1 MPRAWKTYVELCCY
15 GNGFTY
21 RLHYSCCN
29 KSFMESLPFCIVP
42 AVSLTPRSQQPSSK
56 FYGISNPD
64 HLSARVAKGQ
74 HNLVKAGTPRGA
86 PFFQQGRARLGSKEK
101 ESRERKSGISPP
113 AFWNSIRQVL
123 RSAHIHPSY
132 FFVVDRIKCIVG
144 SNDLQFYY
152 AYAYDDADVI
162 PINFIEPLQEPR
174 AYPTGARSVL
184 NITINAS
191 LDTVNST
198 HTLLLTIIY
207 ITPSYSL
214 QHKCPAVSINLRLS
228 KILRTYEEY
237 TSSALDITCRP
248 NTRLKSMNPIYTYT
262 LAD

>member
-15 GNGFTY
+15 GNRFTY

-29 KSFMESLPFCIVP
+29 NSFMESLPFCVVP

-74 HNLVKAGTPRGA
+74 HNLVKAGTPREV
-86 PFFQQGRARLGSKEK
+86 PFFQQGTARLGSKEK

-123 RSAHIHPSY
+123 RCAHIHPSY
-132 FFVVDRIKCIVG
+132 FFVVDRNNALLVPTTFRFTVLMLMMMQMLYRSTSLSLYK
-144 SNDLQFYY
+144 NL
-152 AYAYDDADVI
+152 
-162 PINFIEPLQEPR
+162 R
-174 AYPTGARSVL
+174 AYPAGARSVL

-198 HTLLLTIIY
+198 HTLLLTIVC
-207 ITPSYSL
+207 ITPSYLL
-214 QHKCPAVSINLRLS
+214 QHKCTRLS
-228 KILRTYEEY
+228 KILRTYEVD
-237 TSSALDITCRP
+237 TSSVLDITCRP
-248 NTRLKSMNPIYTYT
+248 NTRLKSTNPIYTYT